1 MFRRR
6 FNTARSIEEGYPKD
20 RNPPAAGDARGR
32 MKNRR
37 QTLRMTVMGI
47 VRVSLPGDSR
57 TIEAY
62 LANISRG
69 GVGIYLHR
77 KVRVGQ
83 KLRFTVRLKS
93 ESDREEEVGAEV
105 TWVSRA
111 GDLYMVGVQFERLP
125 KDQYQ
130 AVMNNLIP

>member
-1 MFRRR
+1 
-6 FNTARSIEEGYPKD
+6 
-20 RNPPAAGDARGR
+20 

>member
-1 MFRRR
+1 
-6 FNTARSIEEGYPKD
+6 
-20 RNPPAAGDARGR
+20 

-37 QTLRMTVMGI
+37 QALRMTVMGI
-47 VRVSLPGDSR
+47 VRIALPGDSR

-69 GVGIYLHR
+69 GIGIYLHR

-83 KLRFTVRLKS
+83 KIRITVRLKG
-93 ESDREEEVGAEV
+93 EWEREEEIGAEV

-111 GDLYMVGVQFERLP
+111 GDLYMVGVEFERLP